1 MYYCAH
7 SQPLP
12 KKSQLPSTRKISQL
26 PPPPKISQ
34 LSPKKILNHHPKIS
48 QPPKNML
55 TINPPA
61 PPPHFTYALDDQL
74 M

>member
-12 KKSQLPSTRKISQL
+12 KKFQLPGTFSS
-26 PPPPKISQ
+26 PPPP
-34 LSPKKILNHHPKIS
+34 PTKIS

-61 PPPHFTYALDDQL
+61 PPHFTYNLQGLRFPLARGESNPTRAS
-74 M
+74 